1 MNRSGIILAGF
12 LAAGLSGMP
21 RTASAQEA
29 VNAGSFSGLSPA
41 PESAAAMPWCVFLS
55 LRKTLND
62 IVYIDQ
68 ILGNEVSQLLT
79 DTNYLYGS
87 WRSYGESRYSRGY
100 NPGSKAGIVER
111 AGYEE
116 QYTGIWNL
124 YSDVQALSAKM
135 NAVSEEAR
143 NFEKEW
149 WSVRAAMKKELKNGG
164 TGEKSAPRLD
174 KLRENLAGL
183 SSRYGYIN
191 SQAPSLQSQYD
202 YNRTGYLQFINSA
215 AADDGTRSAVDIPEP
230 WHWQYRNSQTPRAE
244 MNYDFEGSYGK
255 YFKMSHN
262 ELHTGL
268 PASRGGSKR
277 P

>member
-1 MNRSGIILAGF
+1 
-12 LAAGLSGMP
+12 MP
-21 RTASAQEA
+21 RTAPAQEA
-29 VNAGSFSGLSPA
+29 VNAGSIPGLSPA

-62 IVYIDQ
+62 IIYIDQ

-87 WRSYGESRYSRGY
+87 WRNYGESHSRSPH
-100 NPGSKAGIVER
+100 NAGSKAGIVER
-111 AGYEE
+111 AGYEG
-116 QYTGIWNL
+116 QYTGIWNI
-124 YSDVQALSAKM
+124 YSNVRDLSAKM
-135 NAVSEEAR
+135 NAVSEETR
-143 NFEKEW
+143 NFEKDW
-149 WSVRAAMKKELKNGG
+149 WSVRAAMKKELDKGG

-191 SQAPSLQSQYD
+191 SQAPRLQSLFD
-202 YNRTGYLQFINSA
+202 YNRASYLQFINSA
-215 AADDGTRSAVDIPEP
+215 ATDDGRRGAPVDLPEP

-244 MNYDFEGSYGK
+244 LNYDFEGSYGK
-255 YFKMSHN
+255 YLKLSHK

-268 PASRGGSKR
+268 PASGGGSKR